1 MGAPGVIISA
11 PSSGSGKTSVTLGVL
26 RALSRRGLTVGSAK
40 VGPDFIDPA
49 FHAAASGQSCFN
61 LDGWAMLPATLA
73 GLAARVGDGVDLV
86 VCEGV
91 MGLFDGA
98 LTAPG
103 QPDGSTASLALATG
117 WPVVLVLDGRGMI
130 ASAAAVLAGFDRL
143 RPGPGLAGVVFNR
156 VRSSRAQAA
165 IEAACR
171 AACPDVA
178 LLGFLPPSPALE
190 MKSRHLGLVQAC
202 ERPDLDAF
210 LEGAAA
216 LVETHLDLDSLC
228 ALARPARIAAA
239 APVPVP
245 PLGQRIALAH
255 DAAFA
260 FAYPATLE
268 GWRAAGAEILPFSPL
283 ADQGPDP
290 SADAVYLPGGYPEL
304 HAGLL
309 AANGGFLGGLRA
321 AAARG
326 AAVFG
331 ECGGYMVLGR
341 GIEDETGTRH
351 QMAGLLGLESSFAR
365 RRLHLGYRRAVVET
379 AGPLG
384 AAGAIFRG
392 HEFHYAT
399 ILAEEGTPLFA
410 VSGADGAGLG
420 RCGLCAS
427 GTVAGS
433 FVHLIDRDVDSVTL
447 P

>member
-1 MGAPGVIISA
+1 MNGMDAPGMIISA

-26 RALSRRGLTVGSAK
+26 RALARRGLRVGSAK

-61 LDGWAMLPATLA
+61 LDGWAMRPETLA

-156 VRSSRAQAA
+156 VRSPRAQAA
-165 IEAACR
+165 IESACR

-178 LLGFLPPSPALE
+178 LLGFLPPAPALE

-210 LEGAAA
+210 LDGAAA
-216 LVETHLDLDSLC
+216 LVETHLDLDTLC
-228 ALARPARIAAA
+228 ALARPARISAA
-239 APVPVP
+239 APVPLP
-245 PLGQRIALAH
+245 PLGQRIALAA

-290 SADAVYLPGGYPEL
+290 SADSVYLPGGYPEL
-304 HAGLL
+304 HAGVL
-309 AANGGFLGGLRA
+309 AANRGFLDGLRA
-321 AAARG
+321 AAGRG
-326 AAVFG
+326 ASVFG

-341 GIEDETGTRH
+341 GIEDESGTRH
-351 QMAGLLGLESSFAR
+351 AMAGLLGLESSFAQ
-365 RRLHLGYRRAVVET
+365 RRLHLGYRRAVLEST
-379 AGPLG
+379 GPLG
-384 AAGAIFRG
+384 AVGAAFRG
-392 HEFHYAT
+392 HEFHYAA
-399 ILAEEGTPLFA
+399 ILAEEGKPLFA
-410 VSGADGAGLG
+410 ISGADGAGLG
-420 RCGLCAS
+420 RCGLCS

-433 FVHLIDRDVDSVTL
+433 FVHLIDRDRA
-447 P
+447 